1 MLYSFEVSSQR
12 ADTDG
17 LAVKCATEEFEG
29 TEALA
34 VFVWEYGPPPR
45 GTHFLQALATEAMGD
60 GNAVDFAQQAR
71 GRVLEGAG
79 AWVAQDHVVGLQPL
93 TQTKRLELLT
103 VEDHGCGGGRLPRGR
118 RGRPLGGDGEALQC
132 VGGRLRALASASPA
146 SRRTSRSVLGGPRR
160 PPSFAPRWTAGG
172 ATVAPRPPPRIKRLA
187 LIKATLQ
194 LAATRV
200 VVRHHLWELVGFW
213 TFPVCFARSSL
224 SLFATINQ
232 LVQEGSGKERDVLRL
247 GVVGLQELLSTS
259 CVGFLLEGSFRGTV
273 LPFLLCSDAR
283 CSGGGWMVAPEPGAV
298 ANELWRGRASLVVTL
313 ATTTFT
319 CG

>member
-1 MLYSFEVSSQR
+1 MLVR
-12 ADTDG
+12 
-17 LAVKCATEEFEG
+17 
-29 TEALA
+29 
-34 VFVWEYGPPPR
+34 EYGPPPR
-45 GTHFLQALATEAMGD
+45 GTHFLPALATEAMGD
-60 GNAVDFAQQAR
+60 VNAVDFAQQAR

-93 TQTKRLELLT
+93 PQTKRLELLT
-103 VEDHGCGGGRLPRGR
+103 VDDHGCGGGRLPRGR
-118 RGRPLGGDGEALQC
+118 QC

-172 ATVAPRPPPRIKRLA
+172 ATLAPRPPRIKRLA

-200 VVRHHLWELVGFW
+200 LVRHHLWEFVGFW

-232 LVQEGSGKERDVLRL
+232 LVQEESGKERDVLRL
-247 GVVGLQELLSTS
+247 GVVELQELLSTS

-283 CSGGGWMVAPEPGAV
+283 RSGGGWMVAPEPGAV